1 MLGTMNGWGQEQPG
15 GAANHGY
22 VIEVKDTLATGTAKT
37 PKAKLPGRA
46 PDGAP
51 PRKKISPPKY
61 SRMPGGA
68 PAAASAPRIAGGSNR
83 LPTNLRQGQ
92 QGEQGQQM
100 QGKKPGTAPV
110 AVISLPRHLQGC
122 VALVL
127 RKSEGRGFSP
137 CSRKEHG
144 TNHSA
149 ESAVNAHSRPSS
161 VSIAVIE
168 EPVVL
173 PFSLTFRVST
183 RCVNLLHST
192 GMRRRR
198 R

>member
-1 MLGTMNGWGQEQPG
+1 MNGWGQEQPG
-15 GAANHGY
+15 GAANQGY

-68 PAAASAPRIAGGSNR
+68 PAAPAAASAQRSAGSSNR
-83 LPTNLRQGQ
+83 LPSNLRQGQ
-92 QGEQGQQM
+92 QM
-100 QGKKPGTAPV
+100 QGNKPGTAPV
-110 AVISLPRHLQGC
+110 AVISLLPRHLRGC

-137 CSRKEHG
+137 RRRKN
-144 TNHSA
+144 TYST
-149 ESAVNAHSRPSS
+149 ESAVNAHGRLSS
-161 VSIAVIE
+161 VSIAMIE
-168 EPVVL
+168 EPVAPHSAPTL
-173 PFSLTFRVST
+173 NNLT
-183 RCVNLLHST
+183 RCVNMLHS
-192 GMRRRR
+192 REKIKK
-198 R
+198 